1 MTTAGV
7 LIRSACSID
16 KQTRFGGFVFIYN
29 AGMDAKRNI
38 RSELG
43 YWRCGIDSDEHRHAT
58 KEDAQ
63 SCKDSRAQM
72 AQKPSKPRIKWTP
85 DMYMEA
91 LQRFESGESL
101 RSLGDTVGVTAERMR
116 QVIAKAR
123 RLRLNR

>member
-1 MTTAGV
+1 
-7 LIRSACSID
+7 
-16 KQTRFGGFVFIYN
+16 
-29 AGMDAKRNI
+29 
-38 RSELG
+38 
-43 YWRCGIDSDEHRHAT
+43 
-58 KEDAQ
+58 
-63 SCKDSRAQM
+63 M

-116 QVIAKAR
+116 QVIAKAK